1 MTTTTKATALILL
14 LVGVVS
20 GDLYMHNPR
29 GSNNRLNEKS
39 ANRAN
44 ANRLFDSQN
53 NDRGGYNVG
62 DKTSEP
68 AGDNAENQYNMN
80 YFQSG
85 PFVFTASGT
94 GGSQLTLEWT
104 NQHGCGGNE
113 DSDPQKQNCNLVIQ
127 YMCEDTFDSSLKTQ
141 LRDGVNTQ
149 QMAYTPPPNT
159 ETEEKAKSRKDENL
173 DPKKGLQESWES
185 YDNCYI
191 RERNAGLFTADQKLK
206 KNNKGY
212 SSAIHTRQNP
222 NGNRRGYECPEERD
236 YFPYW
241 HPSQWKDIAVLAEN
255 SSICSHYKSK
265 SFNTRSYHQCVETWP
280 SGNRKS
286 SSRWNNEAECTQNSG
301 KWVELSNYLEKAP
314 AFTSEAFCL
323 SASSSSTRYMWS
335 VPYDA
340 DNVDKPECLVAL
352 PELECSAA
360 PWSRSNHLGNGRGDG
375 QPLTYT
381 WTLPYFPSGHEHKC
395 VLRMR
400 YNISTD
406 DYDPY
411 NTDLKH
417 NNDNGVISPVQDNIE
432 LDIGGPVKLQ
442 MALNTD
448 QTGRVFQDR
457 SHVFHLMP
465 RPSGWENE
473 KIVNLNVRG
482 KRGNIVQVYPA
493 VEYDFT
499 PNHLHIT
506 ASDLVH
512 IQWTGSNT
520 HLNGNP
526 AGDGQAGNDGEG
538 KAGTDRL
545 NMVQIG
551 DLKDNF
557 PLPYEQTTMWKNA
570 DIVWIHHK
578 KTDISSKD
586 LALEMSASGYYR
598 CFKKSSCPESEHK
611 DYIVETKTQLQK
623 TLDNAPA
630 SYPGAVLRFRSG
642 TYHYMCT
649 RNNNFT
655 NRSNKG
661 TIHVM

>member
-173 DPKKGLQESWES
+173 DPKKGLQESWE
-185 YDNCYI
+185 
-191 RERNAGLFTADQKLK
+191 RLFTADQKLK

-241 HPSQWKDIAVLAEN
+241 HPSQWKDIA
-255 SSICSHYKSK
+255 
-265 SFNTRSYHQCVETWP
+265 CVETWP

-340 DNVDKPECLVAL
+340 DNVDKPECL
-352 PELECSAA
+352 
-360 PWSRSNHLGNGRGDG
+360 
-375 QPLTYT
+375 
-381 WTLPYFPSGHEHKC
+381 
-395 VLRMR
+395 
-400 YNISTD
+400 
-406 DYDPY
+406 
-411 NTDLKH
+411 
-417 NNDNGVISPVQDNIE
+417 DNIE